1 MRSVVGRLS
10 AAVDSQNGI
19 DVASVVALLEAAR
32 SSIIG
37 ARKAP
42 SPQQFMHRCVACGGG
57 SWLGFEAPWWW
68 GIPCVNGARVALA
81 FSMGR
86 TVTKPFSQ
94 AWRGFRPAV
103 VFRALDVNVL
113 CRMLNVLR

>member
-1 MRSVVGRLS
+1 MVSGSNATTYDTKAVVSLKGYARSDARAALVATMRSVVGRLS

-57 SWLGFEAPWWW
+57 SWLGFEAPWW
-68 GIPCVNGARVALA
+68 
-81 FSMGR
+81 
-86 TVTKPFSQ
+86 
-94 AWRGFRPAV
+94 
-103 VFRALDVNVL
+103 
-113 CRMLNVLR
+113 